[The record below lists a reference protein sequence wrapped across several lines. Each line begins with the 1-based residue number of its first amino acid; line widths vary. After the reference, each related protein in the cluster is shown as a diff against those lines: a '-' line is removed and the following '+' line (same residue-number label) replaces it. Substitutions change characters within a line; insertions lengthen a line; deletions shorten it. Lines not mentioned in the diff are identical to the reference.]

1 MKHSL
6 LLPFLSGWDVLQ
18 HRPQVGE
25 KRGSLIRLLTEA
37 RQEGPS
43 WSYETCYPIRS
54 GGPGE
59 SCLSAERLPEG
70 SLISGMT
77 SETFSCKPNTSMLK
91 KQKQLFFIK
100 AFIKRGFRFTA
111 K

>member
-1 MKHSL
+1 MVLKHPL
-6 LLPFLSGWDVLQ
+6 LLPFLSGWNVLQ

-25 KRGSLIRLLTEA
+25 KRGSLVRLLTEA

-43 WSYETCYPIRS
+43 WGSETCYPIRS

-59 SCLSAERLPEG
+59 LCLSAERLPEG

-77 SETFSCKPNTSMLK
+77 SETFSCKPDTRMLK
-91 KQKQLFFIK
+91 NKNNFVN
-100 AFIKRGFRFTA
+100 
-111 K
+111 

>member
-6 LLPFLSGWDVLQ
+6 HLPFLSGWNVLQ

-25 KRGSLIRLLTEA
+25 KRGSLVTLLTEA

-43 WSYETCYPIRS
+43 WSSETCYPIRS

-59 SCLSAERLPEG
+59 SCRHQYAE
-70 SLISGMT
+70 
-77 SETFSCKPNTSMLK
+77 
-91 KQKQLFFIK
+91 KQKQVFFIK
-100 AFIKRGFRFTA
+100 AFIKSSFRFTA
-111 K
+111 KLRG